1 MPPSFGYHF
10 DTTGRLSQFVSI
22 AILAARHVGSIGVI
36 VYTADMSISSEEDL
50 EGLRKVGRIVARCLR
65 HMQSRIEPG
74 MTTSELDA
82 IGGTFLEKHGAR
94 SAPQLTYNFPGHTCI
109 SVNEEA
115 AHGIPSAKILKSG
128 DLVNIDVSAELDG
141 YFADTGGS
149 SIIPP
154 ESKLHLAICTA
165 AKRALEN
172 AMLEARAGAKLNRI
186 GYAIEKEAKKNGFT
200 VIENLGSHG
209 VGRALHEEP
218 GFIAGYYNK
227 NDNRVLQENQVITI
241 EPFISSGARTVS
253 ENGDGWTL
261 VTSPGVF
268 TAQYEHTLVI
278 TKGQPL
284 IMTLPG

>member
-1 MPPSFGYHF
+1 MSASPVSLSWLLQNETANKSYSFG
-10 DTTGRLSQFVSI
+10 DGGASL
-22 AILAARHVGSIGVI
+22 
-36 VYTADMSISSEEDL
+36 VYDKGMSINSEKDL
-50 EGLRKVGRIVARCLR
+50 EGLRKIGRIVARCLQ
-65 HMQSRIEPG
+65 HMQSQLEPG
-74 MTTSELDA
+74 MTTGELDA
-82 IGGTFLEKHGAR
+82 LGGQFLEAHGAR
-94 SAPQLTYNFPGHTCI
+94 SAPQLTYNFPGFTCI

-115 AHGIPSAKILKSG
+115 AHGIPGAKVLKAG

-149 SIIPP
+149 AIIPP
-154 ESKLHLAICTA
+154 ELKLHLEICA
-165 AKRALEN
+165 VAKRALES

-186 GYAIEKEAKKNGFT
+186 GFAIESEAKSHGFT

-227 NDNRVLQENQVITI
+227 RDKRILRENQVITI
-241 EPFISSGARTVS
+241 EPFISSGAREVF

-261 VTSPGVF
+261 VTNSGIY

-278 TKGQPL
+278 TKDKPL
-284 IMTLPG
+284 IMTLPA